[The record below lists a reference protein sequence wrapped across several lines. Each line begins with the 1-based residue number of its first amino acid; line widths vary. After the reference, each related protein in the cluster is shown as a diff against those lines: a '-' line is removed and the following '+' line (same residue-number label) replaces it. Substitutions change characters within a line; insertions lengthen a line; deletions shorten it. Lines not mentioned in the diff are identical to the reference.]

1 MKRQST
7 DWKNIFANDAT
18 NNNLISK
25 IYKQLIQFNNNSKK
39 LPDNPVENW
48 AEDLNRPNC
57 STLVTIREMQMRNV
71 NQKHNEVSPHT
82 GQNGHQ

>member
-48 AEDLNRPNC
+48 AEDLNRHFSKEDIPMA
-57 STLVTIREMQMRNV
+57 SSHMRRRSASLVIEKCR
-71 NQKHNEVSPHT
+71 
-82 GQNGHQ
+82 

>member
-48 AEDLNRPNC
+48 ANRHFYHL
-57 STLVTIREMQMRNV
+57 S
-71 NQKHNEVSPHT
+71 
-82 GQNGHQ
+82 HQGSHLKVYSY